1 MNIALFGFMGVGKT
15 AIGRVLAEKTEHTFI
30 DLDDEIVVKAGK
42 SIPRI
47 FEEDGEACFR
57 EIEKTIALEAAL
69 GDRQVIA
76 CGGGAILNQ
85 DILRGLAKS
94 SRMILLTAE
103 PATILE
109 RVEAQGGTRP
119 LLQVE
124 DKIAEIQRLL
134 SKRNPHYLSAAD
146 IVVDTTG
153 KIPAQVAD
161 DILSLVELDDA

>member
-15 AIGRVLAEKTEHTFI
+15 AIGQVLAEKTGYTFI
-30 DLDDEIVVKAGK
+30 DVDDEIVARAGK

-47 FEEDGEACFR
+47 FEEDGEERFR
-57 EIEKTIALEAAL
+57 AIEKTLALEVAA

-76 CGGGAILNQ
+76 CGGGTILNQ
-85 DILRGLAKS
+85 ESRRGLAES
-94 SRMILLTAE
+94 SKMILLTAE

-124 DKIAEIQRLL
+124 DKI
-134 SKRNPHYLSAAD
+134 
-146 IVVDTTG
+146 V
-153 KIPAQVAD
+153 
-161 DILSLVELDDA
+161 

>member
-15 AIGRVLAEKTEHTFI
+15 AIGHVLAEKTGYTFI
-30 DLDDEIVVKAGK
+30 DLDDEIVARAGK

-57 EIEKTIALEAAL
+57 EIEKTLALEVAL

-85 DILRGLAKS
+85 KIRRGLEKS

-134 SKRNPHYLSAAD
+134 SERNPHYLNAAD

-161 DILSLVELDDA
+161 DILSLLEVDAA